1 MDFEHFK
8 NSSEKS
14 DGAARELL
22 RFTAE
27 RLPRYEWFARG
38 LAMEDQD
45 PGFTGKDRT

>member
-8 NSSEKS
+8 NSPEKSEKT
-14 DGAARELL
+14 ARELL

-38 LAMEDQD
+38 LAAEDQGPD
-45 PGFTGKDRT
+45 FTGKDRT

>member
-1 MDFEHFK
+1 MDFKHLK

-14 DGAARELL
+14 DKTDLELL

-38 LAMEDQD
+38 LAMEDQGPD
-45 PGFTGKDRT
+45 FTGKDRT